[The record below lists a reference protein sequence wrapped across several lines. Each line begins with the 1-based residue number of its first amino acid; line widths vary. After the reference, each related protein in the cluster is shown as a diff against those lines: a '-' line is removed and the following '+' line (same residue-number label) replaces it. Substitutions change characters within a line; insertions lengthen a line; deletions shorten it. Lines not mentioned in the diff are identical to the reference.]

1 MTEKTFTESIE
12 MYLKTLAEA
21 GLGEPIAIGKIAEKL
36 NITPVSA
43 NEMVQRLSRQG
54 LVRHTPYKGVELTKK
69 GRGVAVDVIRR
80 QRLWECFLLEHLNLE
95 WSQVY
100 DFACSLEH
108 ATAPIVTEALAKF
121 LGFPKTCPHG
131 NAIPDENGNFE
142 ILDGIPLPAIE
153 VGKNVIV
160 QSIKHPP
167 GDVLAYLQ
175 ERNIMPGQQL
185 QIAEVAPMEGPLTL
199 EINGRE
205 VALGLNIA
213 EFVNVTLCE
222 E

>member
-1 MTEKTFTESIE
+1 MTEKTFTESTE

-21 GLGEPIAIGKIAEKL
+21 GLGEPLAIGKIAEKL
-36 NITPVSA
+36 SITPVSA

-80 QRLWECFLLEHLNLE
+80 QRLWECFLYEHLHLD

-100 DFACSLEH
+100 DLSCSLEH
-108 ATAPIVTEALAKF
+108 ATAPAVTGALAQF

-131 NAIPDENGNFE
+131 NPIPDDSGNFE
-142 ILDGIPLPAIE
+142 ALEGTPLPDVE

-160 QSIKHPP
+160 LSIKHPP
-167 GDVLAYLQ
+167 EDVLLYLQ
-175 ERNIMPGQQL
+175 ERNILPGRQL
-185 QIAEVAPMEGPLTL
+185 RIVEIAPMEGPFML
-199 EINGRE
+199 EIDGRE